1 MPVFVRENLAN
12 HAASFLSRKF
22 NGKPLLDAICG
33 KRSVVKKE
41 EECVVVNAARL
52 LGALEPHVALVRH
65 IFAVT

>member
-1 MPVFVRENLAN
+1 MAVSLRENLAN
-12 HAASFLSRKF
+12 HAASWLSRKF

-33 KRSVVKKE
+33 KRSVVKK

>member
-1 MPVFVRENLAN
+1 MLVSVRENLAN
-12 HAASFLSRKF
+12 HAASWLSRKF

-33 KRSVVKKE
+33 KRSAVQKE
-41 EECVVVNAARL
+41 CAVVNAARL